1 VRPQPP
7 LGDLPER
14 GMPLTPLDEPADRR
28 RGRTLLLGALA
39 ALALLLVALVA
50 AIWVTM
56 PRLADPSPRGLVADS
71 TPTLRVQLEGRG
83 TLDADRVS
91 VRIDGEPVAASSVR
105 VDDAGRAVVVRL
117 DEELADGDHQVQVD
131 AASVGL
137 LRRSLRERWTL
148 TVDTVAP
155 SARIVSPAATE
166 QPSSAYV
173 GAGVAAVTKLPMRL
187 TVAAE
192 PGSSIAVSSS
202 LRDLD
207 DVIAAP
213 SEDSRRTIELALP
226 EGAQVLTVRVADE
239 AGNVTTRRLR
249 VLVDT
254 TGPAVQARIPRVLR
268 SATLELP
275 VVVRDPHGVDVAV
288 SLNGTA
294 REDVLAD
301 ARTTAPEGIEAPV
314 GDESMADAAPA
325 ADSGGDEPVMVSD
338 ESTSDEDPASG
349 TDDADDANE
358 PQAPLPVSL
367 RATMTLDE
375 PLLEGRNALEVLA
388 TDSLGNER
396 IVTRTIIVDSGEEL
410 GDVAGLR
417 PGARGRD
424 VVQLHD
430 ALVKQEV
437 VARRALARDAR
448 TRTYGAQTSSAV
460 KRFQSSRGM
469 SADGVAG
476 ADTIAALTLRIVVDR
491 SSNTLTLYRVG
502 DVVKTYRVATGA
514 AEYPTPA
521 GEFEIQT
528 MQMNP
533 TWTPPD
539 SDWAEG
545 AEPIP
550 PGPDNPL
557 GTRWMAIYG
566 TVGIHGTNNPASL
579 GYSVSHGCIRMAI
592 PDVEELFEQV
602 AIGTPVEVI

>member
-1 VRPQPP
+1 
-7 LGDLPER
+7 
-14 GMPLTPLDEPADRR
+14 MPLAAPGEPSERR
-28 RGRTLLLGALA
+28 HGRLLLIGGA
-39 ALALLLVALVA
+39 ALLGLLLVAAVA
-50 AIWVTM
+50 ALWLTS
-56 PRLADPSPRGLVADS
+56 PRLAGPAPSGLVADS

-83 TLDADRVS
+83 AVDADRVT
-91 VRIDGEPVAASSVR
+91 VRIDGERIDARAVR
-105 VDDAGRAVVVRL
+105 VENAGRSLVVQL
-117 DEELADGDHQVQVD
+117 DEELDDGEHEVRID

-137 LRRSLRERWTL
+137 LRRTLRERWTL
-148 TVDTVAP
+148 VVDTVAP
-155 SARIVSPAATE
+155 TARIVSPVVPRQAA
-166 QPSSAYV
+166 SAYV
-173 GAGVAAVTKLPMRL
+173 GEGVAAVTKLPMRL

-207 DVIAAP
+207 DVVSAP
-213 SEDSRRTIELALP
+213 IEDSRRTIEVALP
-226 EGAQVLTVRVADE
+226 EGAQVVLVRVSDE
-239 AGNVTTRRLR
+239 AGNVTTRRVR

-268 SATLELP
+268 SATLDLP
-275 VVVRDPHGVDVAV
+275 LVVRDPHGVDVAV

-294 REDVLAD
+294 REDALAD
-301 ARTTAPEGIEAPV
+301 LRTTAPDGLEPAI
-314 GDESMADAAPA
+314 GDEPA
-325 ADSGGDEPVMVSD
+325 TGAGGDELLTVSNAA
-338 ESTSDEDPASG
+338 TSDEDPASG
-349 TDDADDANE
+349 ADDDNAE
-358 PQAPLPVSL
+358 QEQPLPVSL
-367 RATMTLDE
+367 SATMTLDE
-375 PLLEGRNALEVLA
+375 PLLEGRNALEVRA
-388 TDSLGNER
+388 IDSLGNER
-396 IVTRTIIVDSGEEL
+396 TVTRTIIVDSSEEL

-417 PGARGRD
+417 AGARGRD

-430 ALVKQEV
+430 ALVQQEV
-437 VARRALARDAR
+437 VSRSALARDAR
-448 TRTYGAQTSSAV
+448 TRTYGSQTSSAV

-469 SADGVAG
+469 DADGVAG
-476 ADTIAALTLRIVVDR
+476 SDTIAALTLRIVIDR
-491 SSNTLTLYRVG
+491 GSNTLTLYRVG
-502 DVVKTYRVATGA
+502 EAVKTYTVATGA

-528 MQMNP
+528 MEQDP

-539 SDWAEG
+539 SDWAKD

-602 AIGTPVEVI
+602 AIGTPVIVV